1 MIVSNGVVTV
11 SSLIVSNSTDGFAFF
26 TNSLT
31 LVGGTIN
38 SAATTISN
46 GQQFAI
52 GDGVSSATYHLLGGV
67 HSFGGGLRV
76 RNNATLS
83 GCGTINGVFIV
94 DPGGTVVADCGGTLT
109 FRNSGTV
116 NGIMHAENGSVL
128 ETFGAV
134 DNNGVIDVMD
144 GTTHGLFI
152 NNTGTTV
159 DAGYFRVTSITRQGN
174 DINLIWTTVGGRS

>member
-1 MIVSNGVVTV
+1 M
-11 SSLIVSNSTDGFAFF
+11 
-26 TNSLT
+26 
-31 LVGGTIN
+31 
-38 SAATTISN
+38 
-46 GQQFAI
+46 
-52 GDGVSSATYHLLGGV
+52 

-174 DINLIWTTVGGRS
+174 DINLIWTTVGGRSYIVQTNAPPPSGSYTNNFSDLSPTVLIPGTSLGTTNYLGVGVATNSPARYYRIRLVP